1 MNSSDKTEIG
11 AEHHRRNI
19 NQRPQVHV
27 GAKHITNMAHEQNQ
41 EEYSN
46 LIQQLKNHPL
56 LDKEQESVL
65 ALLIRRANTT
75 RKLVELA
82 HLGPEARKTP
92 DGTDISAIMA
102 SIATNAAEG
111 GSSNGKHETG
121 QPDWPE
127 RCQEALPQTAEDG
140 APYPTDW
147 EAWWNTIM
155 LKGETASNT
164 MATCNQRLVLSMA
177 TKYRWSGMEMEDLIQ
192 EGNLGLAEA
201 IERYD
206 ERTGYRFTSY
216 ATWWIRNGLQKG
228 VAKRGRT
235 IRIPQKIM
243 EKIIKIHAIK
253 NRINAETGRDPTE
266 QEMAQEMPEATPQEI
281 MAMLDVYQDTFSLEQ
296 QYVDQRSEATGTAQS
311 IQDRYFDQTTPGPE
325 HRAIVSET
333 QQDVRC
339 ALDKLGKRSRTIIER
354 RYGIRTDPDA
364 RNGTPDDDIVP
375 PQPATRQMI
384 GKELG
389 ISGERVR
396 QLENQALTDLKQHI
410 PYEGLETYLESAGLS
425 TI

>member
-1 MNSSDKTEIG
+1 MNRSDKTEIG
-11 AEHHRRNI
+11 AKHHQNI
-19 NQRPQVHV
+19 NKRPQVHV

-41 EEYSN
+41 EESNN

-56 LDKEQESVL
+56 LDIEQESVL

-82 HLGPEARKTP
+82 RLDPEARKPPEGAT
-92 DGTDISAIMA
+92 ISAIMA

-111 GSSNGKHETG
+111 RNSNGKHERG

-140 APYPTDW
+140 APYPTNW

-155 LKGETASNT
+155 LEGETASNT

-177 TKYRWSGMEMEDLIQ
+177 TKYRWSGIEMEDLIQ

-243 EKIIKIHAIK
+243 GKIIKIHAIK
-253 NRINAETGRDPTE
+253 NRFNAETGRDPTE
-266 QEMAQEMPEATPQEI
+266 QEMAQEMPEATPKEI
-281 MAMLDVYQDTFSLEQ
+281 MAMLDVYQDTLSLEQ

-354 RYGIRTDPDA
+354 RYGIRTNPNP
-364 RNGTPDDDIVP
+364 RNGAPDDDIVP

-396 QLENQALTDLKQHI
+396 QLENQAITDLKQHI
-410 PYEGLETYLESAGLS
+410 PYEGLETYLKSAVLS
-425 TI
+425 AM